1 MNNDSRHWL
10 ETPCALLYL
19 GEVLLKQT
27 AGLDDKKNPWL
38 DSQLKSTN
46 GWSQKNLGLFITE
59 KY

>member
-27 AGLDDKKNPWL
+27 AGLDDKKNP
-38 DSQLKSTN
+38 
-46 GWSQKNLGLFITE
+46 
-59 KY
+59 